1 MQNTPYPLVWLGD
14 EGILRIDYG
23 RNPRIDLAA
32 ISSAHAQHRAL
43 SLTPRPVL
51 IRGEGTL
58 TSTSEAEAF
67 SISAPVCALTT
78 AVALM
83 QPNLAARLAVKLY
96 LVYHRPPYPCQAFD
110 DEAQALGWLSQYL
123 PVVSENNT
131 ARG

>member
-67 SISAPVCALTT
+67 SISAPVCAITT
-78 AVALM
+78 ARPTLARPSM
-83 QPNLAARLAVKLY
+83 TKRRRWPGSANTCPQCPKTTQPAARRAV
-96 LVYHRPPYPCQAFD
+96 
-110 DEAQALGWLSQYL
+110 
-123 PVVSENNT
+123 
-131 ARG
+131 